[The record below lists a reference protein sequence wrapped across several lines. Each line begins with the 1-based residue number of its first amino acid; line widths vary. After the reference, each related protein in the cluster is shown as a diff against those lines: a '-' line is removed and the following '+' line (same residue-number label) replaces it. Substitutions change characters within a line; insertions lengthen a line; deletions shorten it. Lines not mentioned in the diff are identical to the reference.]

1 MILTIKQIN
10 DFYEKYPEC
19 IGKLKANTRF
29 GYKKIEYADITAY
42 DSEVRTITTDKNNT
56 ISSSPEHLFHNGNEW
71 VKTNELKVGD
81 KILTKN
87 GLEVIKSHVLEKE
100 KENLYDLQIEE
111 VKEFYANNFVSH
123 NSSILDA
130 LSFSLF
136 GKPFRKI
143 NKPQLMN
150 TITRKQLVAEVEFS
164 IGSNEYKIIRGMKPN
179 IFEVYKNGI
188 LLNQSADMK
197 DYQTILERQI
207 LKVNHKSFSQVV
219 VLGSAT
225 FQPFMQLNAYQR
237 REIIEDLLDLQIF
250 TTMNTLLKS
259 KILINNETLQKTTA
273 EKNLIE
279 EKISLIKEHMKEI
292 QSNTDKMIEEKKTR
306 IEETNETIQKL
317 NEEYIDLDNKRK
329 ELSAS
334 AEDEQTIST
343 KMKKL
348 SDLKSKIEVN
358 LGNLN
363 KEVKFFH
370 NYDECPTCKQ
380 SINEQFKCET
390 IQQKETQITEI
401 NEGLEKLS
409 VEYEKLQSRIN
420 EIMEINSKINDIRLE
435 LNSIKTKINSLNDYR
450 NTLKEEINNIKE
462 SSNSNEKNK
471 IPSLEKELK
480 ETEKKY
486 YELTEDKAVLSVASN
501 LLKDGG
507 IKAKIIKQYVPIIN
521 KLINKYLSS
530 MEFMCQFELD
540 ENFNE
545 TIKSRYRDIFS
556 YASFSEGEKVRINV
570 AILFAWRAIAKLR
583 NSINTNILIMDEVF
597 DSSLDSNGTEEF
609 MKIINHLT
617 SDTNTVIISHKSDQL
632 YDKFE
637 RVIRFEKYKN
647 FSRIAK

>member
-1 MILTIKQIN
+1 MIY
-10 DFYEKYPEC
+10 F
-19 IGKLKANTRF
+19 
-29 GYKKIEYADITAY
+29 KKIRYKNFLSTGNIFTEINLCDAK
-42 DSEVRTITTDKNNT
+42 TTL
-56 ISSSPEHLFHNGNEW
+56 IVGENGAG
-71 VKTNELKVGD
+71 K
-81 KILTKN
+81 
-87 GLEVIKSHVLEKE
+87 
-100 KENLYDLQIEE
+100 
-111 VKEFYANNFVSH
+111 
-123 NSSILDA
+123 SSILDA

-150 TITRKQLVAEVEFS
+150 TITRKQLVTEVEFS
-164 IGSNEYKIIRGMKPN
+164 IGTNEYKIIRGMKPN
-179 IFEVYKNGI
+179 IFEVYKDGI

-317 NEEYIDLDNKRK
+317 NEEYINLDNKRK

-420 EIMEINSKINDIRLE
+420 EIMEINSKINDTRLE